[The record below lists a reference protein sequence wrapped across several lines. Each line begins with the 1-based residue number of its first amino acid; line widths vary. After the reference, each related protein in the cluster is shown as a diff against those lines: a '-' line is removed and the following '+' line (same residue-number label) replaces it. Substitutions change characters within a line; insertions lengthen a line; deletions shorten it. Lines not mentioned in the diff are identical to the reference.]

1 MPSPTPP
8 HPASSQPSIPRLPPL
23 PASRTRSGPVIIR
36 ARFLH
41 RPCPATHTR
50 VSYTNVQ
57 MTRCWL
63 LHLHKRVPTA
73 QTAVETHGV
82 PCSHAQTCR
91 LTSLQLWHP
100 RKQPSA
106 FCTCTHAHNHIHS
119 DTEQGQVCNPRGFT
133 HGRLST
139 PNLLLSPCMC
149 VHTHVDLHVRC
160 TCVCV
165 YHIRLIN
172 SFTPYTQV
180 L

>member
-36 ARFLH
+36 PRFLH

-91 LTSLQLWHP
+91 LTSLQPWHP

-133 HGRLST
+133 HSRLST
-139 PNLLLSPCMC
+139 TNLLLSPCMC
-149 VHTHVDLHVRC
+149 V
-160 TCVCV
+160 
-165 YHIRLIN
+165 YG
-172 SFTPYTQV
+172 
-180 L
+180 